1 MKEEANQFTFEPVT
15 ETDKISQLVSILQS
29 YIIDNNLSPGTAIPP
44 ERELAEKLNVSRF
57 SLREALRVAQAQG
70 LVEINRGKRPRVAK
84 PSSFAASKIME
95 ITLRRS
101 GHVLR
106 DLVVARQGLET
117 IIARLAAENATEE
130 DIRALEK
137 NINLMEEN
145 IDDADFYVQQ
155 DLEFHDLLLKLSD
168 NVVFEIMMS
177 SVGELLLKVREESLK
192 KVKTKKAATGHK
204 QILDAIKKHNPEEAA
219 AAMHRHL
226 EMAAD
231 EVAELEQNS

>member
-1 MKEEANQFTFEPVT
+1 MEESISPIDFEPVK

-29 YIIDNNLSPGTAIPP
+29 YIIDNNLSPGTVIPP
-44 ERELAEKLNVSRF
+44 ERELAEKLKVCRF

-70 LVEINRGKRPRVAK
+70 LVNITRGRRPRVAK

-106 DLVVARQGLET
+106 DLVIARQGLET
-117 IIARLAAENATEE
+117 IIARLAAQNATDE
-130 DIRALEK
+130 DIQALED
-137 NINLMEEN
+137 NIRLMGENLGNE
-145 IDDADFYVQQ
+145 DFYVKQ
-155 DLEFHDLLLKLSD
+155 DLAFHDLLLKLSD

-177 SVGELLLKVREESLK
+177 SVSELLFKVREESLK
-192 KVKTKKAATGHK
+192 KVKTKKAVLGHR

-226 EMAAD
+226 ELAAS
-231 EVAELEQNS
+231 EVAELEETS